1 MVLILSCRQ
10 AMEMMLETVENFAAS
25 YNISFSTDT
34 NPSKAKSKCIYIDGE
49 KRGLRKP
56 AALKLC
62 GNDLPW
68 VETAVHLGHELHE
81 SGHMDHDAVH

>member
-1 MVLILSCRQ
+1 M
-10 AMEMMLETVENFAAS
+10 
-25 YNISFSTDT
+25 
-34 NPSKAKSKCIYIDGE
+34 
-49 KRGLRKP
+49 RKP

-81 SGHMDHDAVH
+81 SGHMDHDAVVKRAKFIEQSVEVRNMFEWAAPVDDSVALKTFCSF